1 MLKKISILLLIVY
14 SCVMTYF
21 AYPILSQ
28 IAEDYNIKPP
38 LESSSLHKD
47 QVKFFKDLG
56 FLIAYIDEQ
65 GYDATGG
72 ELYRTM
78 YQQRFNVARGVSS
91 TYNSKHLKRLAI
103 DIHIF
108 DSNGNFCET
117 KLTDECKAI
126 YKDLGNFWESLD
138 YQNKYGGF
146 WHSFKDY
153 PHFQRNPSLLR

>member
-1 MLKKISILLLIVY
+1 MFKNILIGSLLIY
-14 SCVMTYF
+14 GLVMSYF
-21 AYPILSQ
+21 AYPVIDQ
-28 IAEDYNIKPP
+28 IVKDYNLAPTV
-38 LESSSLHKD
+38 ESSRLHKD
-47 QVKFFKDLG
+47 QAKFFKDLG
-56 FLIAYIDEQ
+56 FLIAYINEQ

-72 ELYRTM
+72 ELYRSM
-78 YQQRFNVARGVSS
+78 YQQRYNVAKGYSK
-91 TYNSKHLKRLAI
+91 TFNSKHLKRLAI

-153 PHFQRNPSLLR
+153 PHFQRNPSLL